1 MNQYVKGIA
10 GKRVFV
16 GLSGGVDSAV
26 SAALLKDAGAEVV
39 GVFAK
44 GWYPP
49 GMPCT
54 WAEDRHDAM
63 RAAAHLGIPFHT
75 LDASAEY
82 KKGVIDYLL
91 AEYATGRTPN
101 PDAMCN
107 REVKFGALDRF
118 ARANGAAFLA
128 TGHYARAERAP
139 SGEPVLLRGVDSA
152 KDQSYFLWAVPQETL
167 AHVLFPL
174 GGMEK
179 GETRRIARAKGL
191 PVAEKRDSQGIC
203 FLGDVSIEDF
213 LRQEFAPEEGVAL
226 DEEGREI
233 GRHDGAILYTIGARA
248 ALREAQPGPWYVIAK
263 DMTANAIT
271 VSHERK
277 ARSQQAVFGDR
288 SGPLG
293 QALVSENGLLAARIP
308 IREANWFAPVP
319 EGELT
324 AQYRYHGPI
333 VRGTLAD
340 DRAAFM
346 LNELLEETIAP
357 GQSLVIYDGDRV
369 AGGGI
374 IGE

>member
-1 MNQYVKGIA
+1 MNQYVKGMA

-26 SAALLKDAGAEVV
+26 AAALLKGAGAAVV

-54 WAEDRHDAM
+54 WAEDRRDAM
-63 RAAAHLGIPFHT
+63 RAAAHLGIPFLT

-91 AEYATGRTPN
+91 AEYAAGRTPN

-118 ARANGAAFLA
+118 ARAHGADALA

-139 SGEPVLLRGVDSA
+139 SGEPMLLRGIDPA

-167 AHVLFPL
+167 GRAVFPL
-174 GGMEK
+174 GGMMK
-179 GETRRIARAKGL
+179 DETRRIARAKGL

-203 FLGDVSIEDF
+203 FLGTVSVEEF
-213 LRQEFAPEEGVAL
+213 LRREFNPEEGVAR
-226 DEEGREI
+226 DESGAEI
-233 GRHDGAILYTIGARA
+233 GRHDGAVLHTIGARV
-248 ALREAQPGPWYVIAK
+248 ALRNAPPGPWYVVAK
-263 DMTANAIT
+263 DMPSNTLT

-277 ARSQQAVFGDR
+277 AGTQR
-288 SGPLG
+288 
-293 QALVSENGLLAARIP
+293 AAPEDRIP
-308 IREANWFAPVP
+308 IRDANWLVP
-319 EGELT
+319 IPGAELA

-333 VRGTLAD
+333 ARGALAKN
-340 DRAAFM
+340 RSAFVPVAP
-346 LNELLEETIAP
+346 LGEAIAP

-369 AGGGI
+369 VGGGI